1 MRQIYA
7 VSYLAIGTKSKYKI
21 VSHFR
26 VFRQVAQNLTPVQNS
41 NPMSHSESCALDVN
55 GNLMEAS
62 EISWQYDPDD
72 PQPPNLTNT
81 STSTSSTP
89 APSNVFDVLMDKG
102 HAPSN
107 VVAGTRRSARV
118 PKPAQKIRD
127 RDAVTLA
134 TSARRPS
141 HHVLR
146 VTSDNEDDIYMDDG
160 NNRDTD
166 NDRKGDDGLGEQS
179 DVDMKSIHSRH
190 SLHSMRSFAS
200 VSTIDTDAN
209 FPALEKDDK
218 DNILIPELSY
228 DGIRAMTTSDGV
240 RISFFCFYYLS
251 LTLYIIYRS
260 NLSFPRVTALPMS
273 TPSLGSL
280 KSPRISMLTNASSA
294 CKYSQDRCLLYPQL
308 IVFTARKATQ
318 RIVPFLKGVSHHS
331 ECTLPGTIV

>member
-1 MRQIYA
+1 MPFTFHIESFIFAIELSIYRQCVNDCPRIVRCQYLVAFGVFFSGIFDLFIPTIVLNTCATRFYNFAVLEILKMRQIYA
-7 VSYLAIGTKSKYKI
+7 VSYPAIGTKSKYKI

-26 VFRQVAQNLTPVQNS
+26 VFRQVAQNLTLVQNS

-146 VTSDNEDDIYMDDG
+146 VTSDDEDDIYMDDG
-160 NNRDTD
+160 DNRDTD
-166 NDRKGDDGLGEQS
+166 ND
-179 DVDMKSIHSRH
+179 
-190 SLHSMRSFAS
+190 S
-200 VSTIDTDAN
+200 V
-209 FPALEKDDK
+209 ER
-218 DNILIPELSY
+218 
-228 DGIRAMTTSDGV
+228 G
-240 RISFFCFYYLS
+240 
-251 LTLYIIYRS
+251 
-260 NLSFPRVTALPMS
+260 
-273 TPSLGSL
+273 
-280 KSPRISMLTNASSA
+280 
-294 CKYSQDRCLLYPQL
+294 
-308 IVFTARKATQ
+308 
-318 RIVPFLKGVSHHS
+318 
-331 ECTLPGTIV
+331 